1 MPVSKVLCPV
11 TDQSVLKKWMRRA
24 EREETALKTW
34 AKLQAVTSS
43 SHALPAFC
51 LDCNEIYLVQSFLLP
66 LVLWEHEGRCRQGK
80 ALPDEIS
87 QNWMWERALTLCVTW
102 PQFCTA
108 VSWTCQP
115 LCVLRARI
123 ENSVCTGVLYR
134 PWWTV
139 FVLFF
144 FIFFGVLVFVL
155 FVLSLLICFSNF
167 NPGSKLNK

>member
-34 AKLQAVTSS
+34 AKLQAVTNS

-66 LVLWEHEGRCRQGK
+66 LVLWGHEGRCRQGK

-87 QNWMWERALTLCVTW
+87 QDWMWERAFTLCVTW

-108 VSWTCQP
+108 VSWTCQS

-123 ENSVCTGVLYR
+123 EKCLYWSTVQTMVDSFCSVFFHLFCGF
-134 PWWTV
+134 V
-139 FVLFF
+139 FCFVCFESVNLF
-144 FIFFGVLVFVL
+144 L
-155 FVLSLLICFSNF
+155 
-167 NPGSKLNK
+167 